1 MGQNR
6 VQNETHT
13 DVANWSLTK
22 KQSQINGERTIFDF
36 KPWHWNNCTRE
47 LYMQKNKPG
56 HITYTMQKINSKW
69 IIYLRIKCK
78 TTKLLEEN
86 LQDLDLAMDFNNL
99 TLKAQST
106 QGGKKWLNVTLLK
119 LKTSALWKTLLRDW
133 KKKKSSHMLVENT
146 GQKKKS
152 LMKRLVSKI

>member
-1 MGQNR
+1 
-6 VQNETHT
+6 
-13 DVANWSLTK
+13 
-22 KQSQINGERTIFDF
+22 
-36 KPWHWNNCTRE
+36 
-47 LYMQKNKPG
+47 MQKNKPG

-86 LQDLDLAMDFNNL
+86 LQDLDVAMDFNNL

-119 LKTSALWKTLLRDW
+119 LKTSAL
-133 KKKKSSHMLVENT
+133 
-146 GQKKKS
+146 
-152 LMKRLVSKI
+152 